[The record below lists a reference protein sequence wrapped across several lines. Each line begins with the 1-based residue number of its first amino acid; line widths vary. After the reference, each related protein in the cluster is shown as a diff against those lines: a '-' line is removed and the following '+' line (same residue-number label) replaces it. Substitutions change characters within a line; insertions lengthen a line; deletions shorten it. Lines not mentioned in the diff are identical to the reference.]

1 MMAVFCDSY
10 PTRMSSITEQF
21 LKYYFKQINGYHEW
35 IKHTILMQLKD
46 SSDVIL
52 EFTLKFFDFFYLK
65 V

>member
-1 MMAVFCDSY
+1 
-10 PTRMSSITEQF
+10 MSSITEQF